1 VRRRDAL
8 IALLSF
14 CAACGAIVGPDA
26 SNTPVALFDQLWS
39 DLNLHYSLFVVKQ
52 INWDSLGAVYRPRA
66 IATQSDAQLSG
77 VMVGLLSKLQD
88 DHVVFRGSRAGTSP
102 RGIGQVPTTT
112 SPYIQFRGDFGGGL
126 SFGSAGGSV
135 GYLYIP
141 TFDGS
146 GWLSEVDSALTAL
159 GGVSAIVIDVRNND
173 GGFLENA
180 TAVAGRFA
188 VQTTTVAYVRYR
200 NGPAHTD
207 FTGPIAQQ
215 VVPTGSSRFTGN
227 VYLLTSRNTISAA
240 ELFVLSMRALGHTT
254 VVGDTTAGETGS
266 PFSRELQNGWTYQFP
281 ESIEFT
287 LDGRTF
293 EDIGLAPDVPA
304 RNTSAQIVR
313 GVDTQ
318 LARAIALAQ
327 GKP

>member
-1 VRRRDAL
+1 MRASLPVAL
-8 IALLSF
+8 AL
-14 CAACGAIVGPDA
+14 CAACGAIIGPDPA
-26 SNTPVALFDQLWS
+26 STPAALFDQVWS
-39 DLNLHYSLFVVKQ
+39 DFDQHYSLFGVKQ
-52 INWDSLGAVYRPRA
+52 VNWDSLGAVYRPLA
-66 IATQSDAQLSG
+66 LAVQTEEQVSVVIANMLSR
-77 VMVGLLSKLQD
+77 LHD
-88 DHVVFRGSRAGTSP
+88 DHVVFRGSRVGTSL
-102 RGIGQVPTTT
+102 RGIGFVPIASST
-112 SPYIQFRGDFGGGL
+112 YIQFRGDFADGL
-126 SFGSAGGSV
+126 SFGSAGASIGYISIGS
-135 GYLYIP
+135 
-141 TFDGS
+141 FDGN
-146 GWLSEVDSALTAL
+146 GWLSEVDSALAAL

-188 VQTTTVAYVRYR
+188 VKKTTAAYVRYR

-215 VVPTGSSRFTGN
+215 VVPTGSRRFTGN
-227 VYLLTSRNTISAA
+227 VYVLTSHNTISAA
-240 ELFVLSMRALGHTT
+240 ELFVLSMHALGHTT

-293 EDIGLAPDVPA
+293 EDAGLPPDVPV
-304 RNTSAQIVR
+304 RNTSAQIFR
-313 GVDTQ
+313 NVDTQ

>member
-1 VRRRDAL
+1 VKWRAAPAVAL
-8 IALLSF
+8 SL
-14 CAACGAIVGPDA
+14 CTACGAIVGPDLPRTA
-26 SNTPVALFDQLWS
+26 AALFDQLWS
-39 DLNLHYSLFVVKQ
+39 DVNLHYSLFVVKQ
-52 INWDSLGAVYRPRA
+52 INWDSLGSAYRPRA
-66 IATQSDAQLSG
+66 IATQNDAQLSS
-77 VMVGLLSKLQD
+77 VIVGMLSKLQD

-102 RGIGQVPTTT
+102 RGIGQVPIV
-112 SPYIQFRGDFGGGL
+112 SSAYIQFRGDFADGL
-126 SFGSAGGSV
+126 SFGSAGASI
-135 GYLYIP
+135 GYISIAS
-141 TFDGS
+141 FDGN
-146 GWLSEVDSALTAL
+146 GWLPEVDSALTAL
-159 GGVSAIVIDVRNND
+159 GAVSSVIIDVRNND

-188 VQTTTVAYVRYR
+188 VQTTTVAYARYR

-215 VVPTGSSRFTGN
+215 VVPTGSRRFTGN

-281 ESIEFT
+281 ESIEYT

-293 EDIGLAPDVPA
+293 EDIGLPPDVPV